1 MASTDTIFN
10 SNLKFFK
17 MKNASNSV
25 HLIGN
30 IGRNPELRKLDN
42 GRALITMNLATNDY
56 FKDKAGKSV
65 VKTTQW
71 HHIVAW
77 NKQAEHMGKVLKAGN
92 RIAIIGKL
100 EYCKYEDKT
109 GKKRTRTRI
118 CVEDFQVLNRPM
130 AEA

>member
-1 MASTDTIFN
+1 MESTVTIFN
-10 SNLKFFK
+10 SNLNSFK

-30 IGRNPELRKLDN
+30 IGHNPKLRKLDN
-42 GRALITMNLATNDY
+42 GGALITMNLATNDY
-56 FKDKAGKSV
+56 FKDKEGKRV

-77 NKQAEHMGKVLKAGN
+77 NKQAERMSKVLKAGK
-92 RIAIIGKL
+92 RVAIIGKL

-109 GKKRTRTRI
+109 GRKRSRTRI
-118 CVEDFQVLNRPM
+118 CVEDFQVLNRPT